1 MKLATLKSADSRDG
15 RLVVVSRDLGRA
27 ADATSIVPTLQ
38 AALDRWDAVAPRLR
52 SLYDALNA
60 GELDDSFPFDPAEAE
75 SPLPRAYQWL
85 DGSSYLAHGRLLD
98 RAFNIPPIPQADV
111 IPIMYQG
118 GSDDFLP
125 PHGDAPFASDED
137 GIDFE
142 AEFAIVVGDV
152 PLGADE
158 ATARDAVRLVLLAN
172 DWSLRALQPWEMKR
186 GFGLIHSKPATAF
199 APVAVTPDELG
210 TAWRDGRID
219 LRVLTT
225 WNGQPFGR
233 PSGGA
238 MDYRYA
244 QLLTHAARTR
254 RLRAGTIV
262 GFGTTSEGRPDVVGS
277 ACITER
283 RGFEIIQD
291 GAPKTPFM
299 KFGDTVKIEV
309 LDADGRSVFGS
320 IEQRVVPAT
329 GA

>member
-15 RLVVVSRDLGRA
+15 RLVVVSRDLARA
-27 ADATSIVPTLQ
+27 ADAGGIASTLQ

-60 GELDDSFPFDPAEAE
+60 GGLAGSFPFDQARAE

-118 GSDDFLP
+118 GSDDFLAP
-125 PHGDAPFASDED
+125 QGDVPFVSDQD

-152 PLGADE
+152 PMGADE
-158 ATARDAVRLVLLAN
+158 AATRDAVRLVMLAN

-186 GFGLIHSKPATAF
+186 GFGLIHAKPSTAF

-210 TAWRDGRID
+210 PAWRDGLVD
-219 LRVLTT
+219 LRVLTA
-225 WNGQPFGR
+225 WNGKMFGR

-238 MDYRYA
+238 MDYRYG
-244 QLLTHAARTR
+244 QLVAHAARTR
-254 RLRAGTIV
+254 RLRAGTII
-262 GFGTTSEGRPDVVGS
+262 GFGTTSEGRPDEVGS

-283 RGFEIIQD
+283 RGHEIIQE

-299 KFGDTVKIEV
+299 TFGDTVTIEV
-309 LDADGRSVFGS
+309 LDEAGQSVFGR
-320 IEQRVVPAT
+320 IDQRVVKA

>member
-1 MKLATLKSADSRDG
+1 MKLATYKSVDSRDG
-15 RLVVVSRDLGRA
+15 RLVVVSRDLARA
-27 ADATSIVPTLQ
+27 VDAGGIVPTLQ
-38 AALDRWDAVAPRLR
+38 AALDRWDAVAPRLAAL
-52 SLYDALNA
+52 SDALDA
-60 GELDDSFPFDPAEAE
+60 GEVNGTFPFDQAQAE

-125 PHGDAPFASDED
+125 PRGEASFVSDED

-152 PLGADE
+152 PMGADE
-158 ATARDAVRLVLLAN
+158 ATARDAVRLVMLAN

-186 GFGLIHSKPATAF
+186 GFGLIHAKPSTAF

-210 TAWRDGRID
+210 GAWRDGLVD
-219 LRVLTT
+219 LRVLTA
-225 WNGQPFGR
+225 WNGKMFGR

-238 MDYRYA
+238 MDYRYG
-244 QLLTHAARTR
+244 QLVTHAARTR
-254 RLRAGTIV
+254 RLRAGTII
-262 GFGTTSEGRPDVVGS
+262 GFGTTSEGQPDKVGS

-283 RGFEIIQD
+283 RGYEIIQE

-299 KFGDTVKIEV
+299 KFGDTVSIEV
-309 LDADGRSVFGS
+309 LGADGRSVFGR
-320 IEQRVVPAT
+320 IDQRVVKARV
-329 GA
+329 